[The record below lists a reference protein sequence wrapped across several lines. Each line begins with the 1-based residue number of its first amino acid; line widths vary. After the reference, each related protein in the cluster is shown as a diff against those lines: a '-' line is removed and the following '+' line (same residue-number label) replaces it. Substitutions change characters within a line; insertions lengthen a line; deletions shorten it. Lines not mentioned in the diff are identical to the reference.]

1 MSPLLRM
8 EIACDS
14 DAVGHNFCERL
25 LYGVID
31 PVDGPVKLQIC
42 LAGAAGHVGRELT
55 KAILDSGDLAL
66 ASAVGKGG
74 AGKMLSELTGDART
88 QVRVEGDVAAALA
101 AGPAQVFIDY
111 TRPEAV
117 KVNVRAAIDAGCHA
131 VIGTSG
137 LTDADYA
144 EIDAWARSKGVGV
157 FAAGNFSITAALMQH
172 FSTQVA
178 RHMPHWEIL
187 DYASDAKPDA
197 PSGTARELAYQLAQA
212 AKPTWKVPVEA
223 TQGMRESRGAS
234 LNGSQLH
241 SVRVPGFY
249 SAIQAVFGGAGERI
263 ELRHE
268 STSYAP
274 YVAGTLLAAR
284 RVGSFKGLK
293 RGMST
298 LLGL

>member
-1 MSPLLRM
+1 MQL
-8 EIACDS
+8 
-14 DAVGHNFCERL
+14 
-25 LYGVID
+25 
-31 PVDGPVKLQIC
+31 KIC

-55 KAILDSGDLAL
+55 KAILDAQDLAL
-66 ASAVGKGG
+66 VSAVGRGG
-74 AGKMLSELTGDART
+74 AGKPLAELIGEPRAAVSL
-88 QVRVEGDVAAALA
+88 QAGVAAALA
-101 AGPAQVFIDY
+101 AGPADVFIDY

-117 KVNVRAAIDAGCHA
+117 KANLRAAIEAGCHA

-157 FAAGNFSITAALMQH
+157 FAAGNFSLTAALMQH
-172 FSTQVA
+172 FSAVAA

-197 PSGTARELAYQLAQA
+197 PSGTARELAYQLAQVA
-212 AKPTWKVPVEA
+212 SPGWKVPVTA
-223 TQGMRESRGAS
+223 TQGMKESRGAT

-249 SAIQAVFGGAGERI
+249 SAIQTIFGSAGERI

-284 RVGSFKGLK
+284 KVREFKGLK
-293 RGMST
+293 RGMSA

>member
-1 MSPLLRM
+1 M
-8 EIACDS
+8 
-14 DAVGHNFCERL
+14 
-25 LYGVID
+25 
-31 PVDGPVKLQIC
+31 KLQIC

-55 KAILDSGDLAL
+55 QAILDSKDLAL
-66 ASAVGKGG
+66 VSAVGRSG
-74 AGKMLSELTGDART
+74 AGRPLAALIGEPRAEVTLRAS
-88 QVRVEGDVAAALA
+88 VAEALA
-101 AGPAQVFIDY
+101 AAPAEVLIDY

-117 KVNVRAAIDAGCHA
+117 KANVRTAIDAGCHV

-137 LTDADYA
+137 LTDADYT
-144 EIDAWARSKGVGV
+144 EIDGWAKRRGVGA

-172 FSTQVA
+172 FSAMAA
-178 RHMPHWEIL
+178 RRMPHWEIL

-212 AKPTWKVPVEA
+212 ADPSWKVPVSA
-223 TQGMRESRGAS
+223 TQGMKESRGAT

-241 SVRVPGFY
+241 SIRVPGFY
-249 SAIQAVFGGAGERI
+249 SGIQAIFGGTGERL

-284 RVGSFKGLK
+284 KVREFKGLK